1 VQSLSATSSAQRCQS
16 VRLGVVWW
24 LEKPAA
30 RCLMPIELGI
40 VFAVLG
46 GFVAMI
52 TGCAIWGRRR
62 GKRRANDIRA
72 VGSELGLTY
81 FPKADPEWLSALSW
95 RQKLS
100 FSYCNLL
107 FGQTDDLTIR
117 LFEHFY
123 TIGVGS
129 FQFPRWQTMVIFQS
143 WALNDLPDF
152 SLWPDMPLY
161 RIASLFGYK
170 RIEFES
176 HPSHPS
182 FSESFLLRASD
193 EVGIRQVF
201 DDETLAFFEQAS
213 NVCVEFH
220 DTCLLFYRKGVR
232 IKPAEIRSFLDEG
245 FAVYRLL
252 RSRTSVV
259 ANDDS
264 RPSVGQPVIVA
275 DQQRDP
281 VSEVNG

>member
-1 VQSLSATSSAQRCQS
+1 L
-16 VRLGVVWW
+16 VVG
-24 LEKPAA
+24 EAHRPVIV
-30 RCLMPIELGI
+30 MQIELVI
-40 VFAVLG
+40 VLLVLG

-52 TGCAIWGRRR
+52 TGCVIWGRRR

-72 VGSELGLTY
+72 VGTELGLTY
-81 FPKADPEWLSALSW
+81 FPKADPAWLSALSW

-100 FSYCNLL
+100 FSCCNLL
-107 FGQTDDLTIR
+107 HGQTDDLIIR

-123 TIGVGS
+123 TIGLGPYKI
-129 FQFPRWQTMVIFQS
+129 PRWQTMVSFQS

-152 SLWPDMPLY
+152 YLWPDTPLY

-176 HPSHPS
+176 YPS

-193 EVGIRQVF
+193 EAGIRQVF

-220 DTCLLFYRKGVR
+220 DNWLLFYRKGVR
-232 IKPAEIRSFLDEG
+232 IKPDEIRSFLDEG

-252 RSRTSVV
+252 QPRTSMVSH
-259 ANDDS
+259 DDS
-264 RPSVGQPVIVA
+264 RPRVSQSVIVA
-275 DQQRDP
+275 DQQHDP
-281 VSEVNG
+281 VSGR